1 MTEHKDNSKYIWGQF
16 LFTKKKK
23 KCYTERKENTQP
35 QFILMQLCDPNPSIR
50 WGREAN
56 EGGKEGQHAEGAHTV
71 PMCQHSS
78 FFITYLR
85 VELGGW
91 VRQTDR
97 QRERGEQEMSG
108 GRKKEGCWVDERAGE
123 RWCPTVLSAL
133 DHLYITIHW
142 CVQLCERVRVFSYMS
157 AIFSTKLQ
165 WDVTSV
171 RRPSSCTLPTCVT
184 KCGRE
189 RRDSVT
195 SGVELLCRLDHLHVT

>member
-35 QFILMQLCDPNPSIR
+35 QFILMQLCDPNPSIH

-97 QRERGEQEMSG
+97 EREGNKRWVGGGKKRDAGWTREQGKDDVLLFSLLLIIYTSQFTGVCNYVSACVCFRTWAQYSRQSFSEMS
-108 GRKKEGCWVDERAGE
+108 
-123 RWCPTVLSAL
+123 
-133 DHLYITIHW
+133 H
-142 CVQLCERVRVFSYMS
+142 
-157 AIFSTKLQ
+157 Q
-165 WDVTSV
+165 WDA
-171 RRPSSCTLPTCVT
+171 P
-184 KCGRE
+184 
-189 RRDSVT
+189 
-195 SGVELLCRLDHLHVT
+195 LHVPYQHVSQSVGESAGIRWLVEWSYCAVWIICM